1 MSYSAQ
7 VATQREKIGD
17 TMTAMRQW
25 LDIHGIASIG
35 FRTAKSTAAPVTFEL
50 DFQSEQDATLFGHV
64 FGV

>member
-1 MSYSAQ
+1 
-7 VATQREKIGD
+7 
-17 TMTAMRQW
+17 MTAMRQW